1 MLPLH
6 FSLCTARYHKLVFL
20 KFRVNIWYYRL
31 ISDVHDKATSLNI
44 VIYFESIQK
53 APEGQS
59 TVSLKKFDCCTVIK

>member
-20 KFRVNIWYYRL
+20 KFRVNIRL
-31 ISDVHDKATSLNI
+31 ISNVHDKATSLNI
-44 VIYFESIQK
+44 VIDFESIQK